1 LNRKI
6 DLIYIDSGGG
16 HRAAASAL
24 ATVIRQQQRPWDL
37 RLLSIQDL
45 LDPIDF
51 IRHATGVP
59 FQDVYNILLR
69 RGWTLGMDLLVPLA
83 HLLIRMTHRKQ
94 VKALAQHWAKQR
106 PDLVV
111 SVIPHYNRALKQ
123 ALERCWP
130 GTPFVTIL
138 TDIADYPPH
147 FWIERQDQFVICGS
161 ARAAAQA
168 RAQGIPD
175 SQILRAS
182 GMILNPKFYAP
193 LELDRRAE
201 RRRAGLQPELPTGLV
216 LFGGEGSSK
225 MLEIARRLNRAD
237 SGIQLILI
245 CGKNQAIARQL
256 RALHPQIPMLVEGFT
271 QDLPYYMALADFF
284 IGKPGPASLGE
295 ALAMRLPV
303 IVERNAWTMPQERY
317 NTDWIQ
323 EQQVGLVLNSFC
335 RIFEAVRTL
344 LVPEAYERFRRRARE
359 TRNHAVYEV
368 VQMLDDILERKP
380 SPLPVQSSA
389 EELTANR

>member
-24 ATVIRQQQRPWDL
+24 AAVVRQQQRPWDL

-45 LDPIDF
+45 LDRIDF
-51 IRHATGVP
+51 IRHATGIQ

-69 RGWTLGMDLLVPLA
+69 HGWTLGMDWLLPPA

-94 VKALAQHWAKQR
+94 VRILAQHWSNER

-123 ALERCWP
+123 ALELCWP
-130 GTPFVTIL
+130 GTPFVTVL

-147 FWIERQDQFVICGS
+147 FWIERQDQCVVCGS

-168 RAQGIPD
+168 RALGLPD
-175 SQILRAS
+175 SQIRCTS
-182 GMILNPKFYAP
+182 GMILSPKFYAP
-193 LELDRRAE
+193 LALDRRAE
-201 RRRAGLQPELPTGLV
+201 RLRAGLQPELPTGLV

-225 MLEIARRLNRAD
+225 MLEIARLLNRAD
-237 SGIQLILI
+237 SGVQLILI
-245 CGKNQAIARQL
+245 CGKNEAMARQL
-256 RALHPQIPMLVEGFT
+256 RALDPQIPMLVEGFT

-284 IGKPGPASLGE
+284 IGKPGPASLSE
-295 ALAMRLPV
+295 ALAMHLPV

-317 NTDWIQ
+317 NTEWVQ
-323 EQQVGLVLNSFC
+323 EQEAGLVINSFS

-344 LVPEAYERFRRRARE
+344 LVPAAYERFRQRAGE
-359 TRNHAVYEV
+359 TRNFAVYEV
-368 VQMLDDILERKP
+368 VQMLDDILERKR

>member
-24 ATVIRQQQRPWDL
+24 ATVIREQQRPWDL